1 MLFNL
6 EVEKAMIGC
15 LILGKKEYALKLNES
30 DFTQE
35 SLRQILKAVQELDKK
50 NKPVDIVTVA
60 DALPHITGIYE
71 ILVNLT
77 DVVATIE
84 NAEYYFQTVKEYAAK
99 RTFERA
105 ANEIISKVRNSTG
118 KTAAEIKADILQ
130 LVDVPVFEQKKN
142 SFEFKQILNNT
153 LMSIDEEYHNK
164 QDNRYMTGFHDLD
177 KLTAGLHPEEMTI
190 IAARPGVGK
199 TTMAI
204 NMIVNL
210 AHKGIKC
217 LLVSREMSG
226 RQLMKRFIANYTP
239 IDGHKLRLA
248 KYLTDEDFAK
258 IENATYEMMEWP
270 VYINDEIAT
279 IQEIRAYAREL
290 KVKDEL
296 EVLFVDYL
304 QLCRS
309 SNRHETRRQ
318 EIEEISRGFKEIS
331 MELGIPVV
339 VLSQLSRD
347 SARAHREPELHDLR
361 ESGSLE
367 QDADNV
373 IFLHIP
379 KDTGTTQDIYDIQA
393 ILAKQRNGPTGYVYL
408 RYYKKTSRLC
418 NVAMERK

>member
-1 MLFNL
+1 MIFNL

-15 LILGKKEYALKLNES
+15 LLLGKKEYALKLNET

-50 NKPVDIVTVA
+50 NKPVDIIAVA
-60 DALPHITGIYE
+60 DMLPHVTGIYE
-71 ILVNLT
+71 ILASLT
-77 DVVATIE
+77 DVVATTE

-99 RTFERA
+99 RAFERA
-105 ANEIISKVRNSTG
+105 ANEIISKTRNSVG
-118 KTAAEIKADILQ
+118 KTAAELKADILQ
-130 LVDVPVFEQKKN
+130 LVDIPVFEQKKS
-142 SFEFKQILNNT
+142 SFEFKHILNDT
-153 LMSIDEEYHNK
+153 LTSIDEEYRNK

-248 KYLTDEDFAK
+248 KYLADEDFAK
-258 IENATYEMMEWP
+258 IGNATYEMMEWP

-290 KVKDEL
+290 KAKDEF

-309 SNRHETRRQ
+309 SNRHETRRL

-347 SARAHREPELHDLR
+347 NARTHREPELHDLR

-379 KDTGTTQDIYDIQA
+379 KDTDTTQDIYDIQV

-408 RYYKKTSRLC
+408 RYYKKTFRLC
-418 NVAMERK
+418 NIAYQ